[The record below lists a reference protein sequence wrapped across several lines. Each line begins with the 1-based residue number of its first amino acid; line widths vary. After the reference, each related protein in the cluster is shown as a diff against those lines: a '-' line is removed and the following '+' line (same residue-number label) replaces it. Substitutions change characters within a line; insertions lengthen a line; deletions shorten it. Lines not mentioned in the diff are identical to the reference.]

1 MKKTWTMEL
10 NFRIRRDVF
19 HEWWRLSQNKI
30 HASVTIINESER
42 SLGPYYIV
50 RGQCSRRR
58 HDKDLLM
65 FYDFMSLNDSVSLG
79 EVFLLT
85 SRDFNIEYFV
95 WKYVIICLFTNKFY
109 YEESTAKIK
118 KNHCSKLALLSYSNV
133 LFTSV

>member
-1 MKKTWTMEL
+1 MGVE
-10 NFRIRRDVF
+10 
-19 HEWWRLSQNKI
+19 
-30 HASVTIINESER
+30 INM
-42 SLGPYYIV
+42 LGQVYGSNPTKYIA

-79 EVFLLT
+79 EGFLLT

-118 KNHCSKLALLSYSNV
+118 KKS
-133 LFTSV
+133 LF